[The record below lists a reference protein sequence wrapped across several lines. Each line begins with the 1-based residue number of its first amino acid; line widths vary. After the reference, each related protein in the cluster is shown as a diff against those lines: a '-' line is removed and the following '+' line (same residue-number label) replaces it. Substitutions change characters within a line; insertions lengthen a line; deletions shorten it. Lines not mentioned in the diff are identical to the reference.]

1 MMINRIKNN
10 IKKQYIIV
18 FMLGVVLSIIYGSK
32 INNVNTVWEL
42 GDEAGYL
49 CNVAYMAGTD
59 WSDVASVLPYFGY
72 GYSIIL
78 IPIFL
83 VSRTGIELIHGAIF
97 INVICVMITYML
109 EVYVFSKLLKNINIG
124 MVSFFGFISVLIP
137 YMTTNTFKV
146 LCEVFLTMWVWII
159 ASLLVLTY
167 KMRKWWTYVILGVAT
182 AYIFFIHTRAIII
195 IVSVIIT
202 ISIMLCKRLISKKNI
217 FIFLFSTAICFGIL
231 YIIKKDIIAYS
242 MHLGE
247 NDARTDV
254 NMVSSNYIFTRIKW
268 FLADYPLYIIE
279 FAGKILYLTASTCG
293 VILYGIAGI
302 CKEIKKQWQE
312 NGGLSLIIYCY
323 FAISFFVMLAAC
335 VLNGAGMEDNFTY
348 LFYSRYYEYTVLPI
362 IIIGLYNIYFDS
374 NNIITNIIFA
384 FIIISTGIISSMA
397 QTFLLNTDEIHVDT
411 ARIPGFTHLIM
422 EDTSYRT
429 FIFHITIF
437 CVAVIVIIAIFK
449 MCFKDKRRCI
459 LIISIFL
466 FLFSNSKD
474 CMNKV
479 FQSSIDAKADTQLA
493 AYVTDV
499 CENNDVLFVDS
510 DFKWKNYYSRMQVL
524 LKNKKLVVIS
534 ESEINQNEYFITYLS
549 STLGNRLEKEG
560 RLVKRGAVFGL
571 YYID

>member
-109 EVYVFSKLLKNINIG
+109 EVYVFSKLLKNTNIG

-217 FIFLFSTAICFGIL
+217 FIFLFSIMF
-231 YIIKKDIIAYS
+231 
-242 MHLGE
+242 
-247 NDARTDV
+247 
-254 NMVSSNYIFTRIKW
+254 
-268 FLADYPLYIIE
+268 YP
-279 FAGKILYLTASTCG
+279 
-293 VILYGIAGI
+293 
-302 CKEIKKQWQE
+302 
-312 NGGLSLIIYCY
+312 
-323 FAISFFVMLAAC
+323 
-335 VLNGAGMEDNFTY
+335 
-348 LFYSRYYEYTVLPI
+348 
-362 IIIGLYNIYFDS
+362 
-374 NNIITNIIFA
+374 
-384 FIIISTGIISSMA
+384 
-397 QTFLLNTDEIHVDT
+397 
-411 ARIPGFTHLIM
+411 
-422 EDTSYRT
+422 
-429 FIFHITIF
+429 FHF
-437 CVAVIVIIAIFK
+437 
-449 MCFKDKRRCI
+449 
-459 LIISIFL
+459 SIF
-466 FLFSNSKD
+466 NS
-474 CMNKV
+474 
-479 FQSSIDAKADTQLA
+479 
-493 AYVTDV
+493 
-499 CENNDVLFVDS
+499 
-510 DFKWKNYYSRMQVL
+510 L
-524 LKNKKLVVIS
+524 L
-534 ESEINQNEYFITYLS
+534 
-549 STLGNRLEKEG
+549 
-560 RLVKRGAVFGL
+560 
-571 YYID
+571 